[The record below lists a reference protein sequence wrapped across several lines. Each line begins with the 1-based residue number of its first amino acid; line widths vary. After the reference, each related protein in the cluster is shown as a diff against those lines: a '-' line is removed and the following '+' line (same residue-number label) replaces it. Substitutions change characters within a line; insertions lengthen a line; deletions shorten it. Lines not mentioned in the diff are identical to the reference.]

1 MKVITEEEFELKY
14 ILIDNHFNPYRGFV
28 GKMFET
34 FGEEF
39 EFITEMAKEKRVITI
54 IETESDEESDFSEIA
69 PNLAY
74 ISGLHV
80 INRIGYLVVD
90 CPLEEEFECLIY

>member
-1 MKVITEEEFELKY
+1 MKVITEEEFESKY
-14 ILIDNHFNPYRGFV
+14 ILIDNHINPYRGFV

-54 IETESDEESDFSEIA
+54 IETESDEESDDSEIA

-80 INRIGYLVVD
+80 INRIGYFVVD
-90 CPLEEEFECLIY
+90 SPLEEEFECLIY